1 MPTSSCSAEI
11 RNKCLGPNMRKYGI
25 SHIAVKQTSAWAHHR
40 HYVVGCVSNNKGA
53 VWLNV
58 CTTMSKMVHQA
69 RALLVATH
77 S

>member
-53 VWLNV
+53 DG
-58 CTTMSKMVHQA
+58 
-69 RALLVATH
+69 
-77 S
+77 